1 VLHRLIRCGS
11 AALLLAACSGDPVD
25 PGPLVPVASVSLD
38 PADPVVGVG
47 ATAPLTAVARS
58 ADGTAL
64 ANRTITFS
72 SGDPA
77 IASVDGDG
85 VVTGV
90 AVGSTAITATS
101 EGRNRS
107 VTLTVSNV
115 AVASV
120 AVAPASATVKVGAE
134 VTLTGQ
140 AFDAG
145 ANPLPNRVFAWSS
158 SSPAVAAVSRLGAV
172 RGLAAGTA
180 TITGTSEGQSANAEI
195 TVVAPP
201 VATVEVVP
209 AAGSVGIGDS
219 LQLSATLED
228 ADGDPI
234 TGRTVTWESSNE
246 LVASV
251 SATGMVRG
259 LSPGPVTITAR
270 AEGVTGQAAL
280 TVTLRFSAVSA
291 GVDFTCGVTPL
302 GTAYCWGR
310 NAGGSLGNGAALNST
325 TPVAVTM
332 PAGVRF
338 DSVSAGGD
346 HACGLSRDGA
356 IYCWGSNA
364 SGQLGTGDV
373 AARTVPTQV
382 IAPLGAPSVRY
393 TNVAAGV
400 QFTCARATSDLA
412 YCWGLNFDGQL
423 GNAQNAG
430 LSQPNSRPLEVLGG
444 PFDVVSAFRGHTC
457 GLTDTDFGVCW
468 GSNTTGQLGRGG
480 ATDPGDFVPAL
491 ISGSRRFSDIAA
503 GGGHTCAVGLL
514 DGAAYCWGDNAKG
527 QLGTTL
533 GGGAVLATFPVE
545 VSGSRTFV
553 SIAAGEAVTCAVA
566 SNGGGFCWGS
576 NEFGQLGIDSPTAQP
591 TPAQPRAVAGNLLFR
606 SIDVGAAHACGVTTD
621 NRAYCWGRAN
631 DGLVLNA
638 NALGTGDPAS
648 ARAPAPVSGQ

>member
-1 VLHRLIRCGS
+1 MLHRLICGGL
-11 AALLLAACSGDPVD
+11 AAVLLAACGGEPVG

-38 PADPVVGVG
+38 PANPVVGVG

-72 SGDPA
+72 SAEPA
-77 IASVDGDG
+77 IANVDGSG

-101 EGRNRS
+101 EGRSRS
-107 VTLTVSNV
+107 VTLTVSSV

-120 AVAPASATVKVGAE
+120 TVAPTTATVKVGAE
-134 VTLTGQ
+134 LTLTGQ

-145 ANPLPNRVFAWSS
+145 AAPLPNRVFAWSS
-158 SSPAVAAVSRLGAV
+158 SSPAVATVSPLGVV
-172 RGLAAGTA
+172 RGLVAGTT
-180 TITGTSEGQSANAEI
+180 TITGTSEGQSATAEI
-195 TVVAPP
+195 TVVVPP
-201 VATVEVVP
+201 VATVEVTP
-209 AAGSVGIGDS
+209 AAGTVGIGDS
-219 LQLSATLED
+219 LQLIATLED

-234 TGRTVTWESSNE
+234 TDRAVTWESSNE
-246 LVASV
+246 LVAPV
-251 SATGMVRG
+251 SATGRVRG
-259 LSPGPVTITAR
+259 LSPGSVTITAR
-270 AEGVTGQAAL
+270 AEGVSGQAAL
-280 TVTLRFSAVSA
+280 TVTLRFSSVSA
-291 GVDFTCGVTPL
+291 GVDFSCGVTPL

-310 NAGGSLGNGAALNST
+310 NATGSLGNGTVGNST

-332 PAGVRF
+332 PAGIRF

-373 AARTVPTQV
+373 ASRTTPVQV

-430 LSQPNSRPLEVLGG
+430 LGQSNSQPLEVLGG
-444 PFDVVSAFRGHTC
+444 PFDVVSAFRGHSC
-457 GLTDTDFGVCW
+457 ALTDTDFGVCW

-480 ATDPGDFVPAL
+480 ATSPGDFVPAL
-491 ISGSRRFSDIAA
+491 ISGSRRFSAITA

-514 DGAAYCWGDNAKG
+514 DRAAYCWGDNAKG

-553 SIAAGEAVTCAVA
+553 SISAGDDLTCAVTTT
-566 SNGGGFCWGS
+566 GGGFCWGS
-576 NEFGQLGIDSPTAQP
+576 NEFGQLGIDSQAAQL

-606 SIDVGAAHACGVTTD
+606 SIDVGTAHACGVTTD

-648 ARAPAPVSGQ
+648 LRAPAPVSGQ

>member
-1 VLHRLIRCGS
+1 VLHRLICGGL
-11 AALLLAACSGDPVD
+11 AVVLVAACGGEPVD

-64 ANRTITFS
+64 VNRTIAFS

-77 IASVDGDG
+77 IASVDGSG

-101 EGRNRS
+101 EGRSRS

-115 AVASV
+115 AVSSV
-120 AVAPASATVKVGAE
+120 AVAPTTAALKVGAE
-134 VTLTGQ
+134 LTLTGQ

-145 ANPLPNRVFAWSS
+145 AAPLPNRVFAWSS
-158 SSPAVAAVSRLGAV
+158 SSPAVATVSPLGVV
-172 RGLAAGTA
+172 RGLTAGTT
-180 TITGTSEGQSANAEI
+180 TITGTSEGQSATAEI
-195 TVVAPP
+195 TVVVPP
-201 VATVEVVP
+201 VATVEVTP
-209 AAGSVGIGDS
+209 AAGSLGIGDS

-234 TGRTVTWESSNE
+234 TDRAVTWETSNE
-246 LVASV
+246 LVATV
-251 SATGMVRG
+251 SATGRVRG
-259 LSPGPVTITAR
+259 VSPGPVTITAR
-270 AEGVTGQAAL
+270 AEGVSGQAAL
-280 TVTLRFSAVSA
+280 TVTLRFSSVSA
-291 GVDFTCGVTPL
+291 GVDFSCGVTPL

-310 NAGGSLGNGAALNST
+310 NTNGSLGNGTVVNST

-373 AARTVPTQV
+373 ASRTTPAQV

-400 QFTCARATSDLA
+400 QFTCARATSELA

-444 PFDVVSAFRGHTC
+444 PFDVVTAFRGHTC
-457 GLTDTDFGVCW
+457 ALTTDFGVCW

-491 ISGSRRFSDIAA
+491 ISGSRRFSAIAA

-514 DGAAYCWGDNAKG
+514 DRAAFCWGDNEKG

-553 SIAAGEAVTCAVA
+553 SISAGDDLTCAVTT
-566 SNGGGFCWGS
+566 SGGGFCWGS
-576 NEFGQLGIDSPTAQP
+576 NQFGQLGIDSQTEQP
-591 TPAQPRAVAGNLLFR
+591 TPALPRAVAGNLLFR

-648 ARAPAPVSGQ
+648 VRTPAPVSGQ